1 MSKTPRTRLA
11 PQERSR
17 QLLDLGAELFATT
30 PYEDVHIETVAELA
44 GVSRGLLYHYFP
56 SKRSF
61 FAALVRRQAERM
73 AEETAPDPD
82 LPPLAQ
88 LRRGVQAFLE
98 HIARHQH
105 GSRAAHRGAA
115 SGHPEVQAVIEES
128 MALHEQRILDSLL
141 DAGGPAAPALLRL
154 AVRSW
159 IVMLRHAGQEWI
171 DDQDLGL
178 ERVRDLMVD
187 AFVGMLLGLPPE
199 ARPAVA
205 DELAGAATP

>member
-1 MSKTPRTRLA
+1 MSKPARTRLA
-11 PQERSR
+11 PEARSR

-73 AEETAPDPD
+73 AEETAPDPG
-82 LPPLAQ
+82 LPPLDQ
-88 LRRGVQAFLE
+88 LRHGVQAFLE
-98 HIARHQH
+98 HIARRQH
-105 GSRAAHRGAA
+105 GSLAAHRGAA
-115 SGHPEVQAVIEES
+115 SDHPEVQAVIEES

-141 DAGGPAAPALLRL
+141 GTDGRPPPALLRL
-154 AVRSW
+154 TVRSW
-159 IVMLRHAGQEWI
+159 IVMLRHTGQEWL
-171 DDQDLGL
+171 DDPDLGL

-187 AFVGMLLGLPPE
+187 AFVGMLLGLPE
-199 ARPAVA
+199 DARPAVA
-205 DELAGAATP
+205 DEMIGSTPG